1 MNILGNKV
9 LLRAIEESDLE
20 LLREMVNDPDI
31 ERLTG
36 GKNFPISKLQQKK
49 WYESI
54 QSNHSNLYLAIENED
69 NKVIG
74 LVSVTG
80 IDWKNRSASYGM
92 KLAHSSERGKGL
104 GTDATMATMRYCFEE
119 LQLERLESIM
129 LEYNKASE
137 KMCVDKCNWKKEGVK
152 RKAAYYKGGFHN
164 VVILAAL
171 KEDYYELIMRNNYWN
186 KQEIS
191 R

>member
-1 MNILGNKV
+1 MNIMGNKV

-20 LLREMVNDPDI
+20 LLREMINDPDI

-36 GKNFPISKLQQKK
+36 GKSFPVSKLQQQK
-49 WYESI
+49 WYESS
-54 QSNHSNLYLAIENED
+54 QSNPNSFFLTIENEE
-69 NKVIG
+69 KKAIG

-92 KLAHSSERGKGL
+92 KLTLSSEHGKGL

-119 LQLERLESIM
+119 LQLERLESVM

-137 KMCVDKCNWKKEGVK
+137 RMCIDKCNWKREGLK
-152 RKAAYYKGGFHN
+152 KKAAYYKGEFHN
-164 VVILAAL
+164 LVVLAVL
-171 KEDYYELIMRNNYWN
+171 KEDYHELLKSNNYWN
-186 KQEIS
+186 E
-191 R
+191 